1 MDIILEPCPFCG
13 NKDIH
18 LRKEPVWEGNPHYDG
33 KFVYDIHCDICGCT
47 NTSCRLDDL
56 TGDFFGE
63 NAEEM
68 VIKSWNERVVV
79 GEEDTNTI

>member
-33 KFVYDIHCDICGCT
+33 EICIRHT
-47 NTSCRLDDL
+47 L
-56 TGDFFGE
+56 
-63 NAEEM
+63 
-68 VIKSWNERVVV
+68 
-79 GEEDTNTI
+79 